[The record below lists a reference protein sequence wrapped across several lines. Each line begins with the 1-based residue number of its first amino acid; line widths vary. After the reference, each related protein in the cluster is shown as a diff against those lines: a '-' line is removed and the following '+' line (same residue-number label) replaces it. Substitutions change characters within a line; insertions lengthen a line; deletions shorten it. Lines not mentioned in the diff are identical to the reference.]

1 MKKNIL
7 LILLIL
13 FVSNLSKAEN
23 NFFSEGLN
31 FFEKK
36 EFSKA
41 KFKFEQDL
49 VFNPKSELSYL
60 YLAKI
65 FKEEKKDDLTEVN
78 LNSAILINPNNEE
91 AIYELILLKIKKSD
105 FSESKNLIES
115 FSMICKSMCSKKN
128 ELNNL
133 LQNSF
138 KN

>member
-1 MKKNIL
+1 MKQKIL
-7 LILLIL
+7 LVLSILLFSSL
-13 FVSNLSKAEN
+13 LNAEN
-23 NFFSEGLN
+23 NYLSDGVIL
-31 FFEKK
+31 FEKK

-65 FKEEKKDDLTEVN
+65 FKKEKKDDLSEIN
-78 LNSAILINPNNEE
+78 LNSAILLNPKNEE
-91 AIYELILLKIKKSD
+91 AIYELVLLKIKKSD
-105 FSESKNLIES
+105 FLESKNLIES
-115 FSMICKSMCSKKN
+115 FSNHCKSMCSKKT

-133 LQNSF
+133 LQNS

>member
-128 ELNNL
+128 DLNNL